1 MLKNKKGRW
10 MSDEQW
16 NLKTNNDDLI
26 HIENISKTKVLA
38 TASDGHVIL
47 EDLEGGKAEQLWKKG
62 KPDAEG
68 YFTLINCKVPK
79 IMTAISPSVL
89 QMKGN
94 IILS

>member
-1 MLKNKKGRW
+1 MLKNKKGTW

-16 NLKTNNDDLI
+16 NFKTSNDDSI

-38 TASDGHVIL
+38 TASDGQVIL
-47 EDLEGGKAEQLWKKG
+47 EDLEEGKAEQLWKKG

-68 YFTLINCKVPK
+68 YFTLINSKVPK
-79 IMTAISPSVL
+79 IMTAISSSVL

>member
-1 MLKNKKGRW
+1 MLKNKKATW

-16 NLKTNNDDLI
+16 NFKTSNDDLI

-38 TASDGHVIL
+38 TASDGQVIL
-47 EDLEGGKAEQLWKKG
+47 EDLEEGKAEQLWKKG

-68 YFTLINCKVPK
+68 YFTLINSKVPK

>member
-47 EDLEGGKAEQLWKKG
+47 EDLEDGKAEQLWKKG

-68 YFTLINCKVPK
+68 YFTLINSKVPK